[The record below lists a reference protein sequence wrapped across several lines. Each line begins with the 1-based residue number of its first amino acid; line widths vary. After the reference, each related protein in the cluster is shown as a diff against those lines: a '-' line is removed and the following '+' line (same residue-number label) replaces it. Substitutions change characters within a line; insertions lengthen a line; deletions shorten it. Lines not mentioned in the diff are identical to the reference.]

1 MVQNPRSGKITKRLV
16 DALTSE
22 GVRFTLWDTQL
33 KGFGV
38 RVAVSDTKTYVV
50 RYRTI
55 GGADRLLHIA
65 RHGVVTAEEARERA
79 AAVLA
84 EVASGGDPQRV
95 EPTGGRLGKQLLA
108 RTRPSQEREVG
119 RALEFD
125 VRHGPNGRF
134 VPVMFTF
141 FDARKARSLSYSGGG
156 GV

>member
-55 GGADRLLHIA
+55 GGADRLLPREGHRRQA
-65 RHGVVTAEEARERA
+65 GHEQVPERA
-79 AAVLA
+79 PRWPA
-84 EVASGGDPQRV
+84 
-95 EPTGGRLGKQLLA
+95 RL
-108 RTRPSQEREVG
+108 P
-119 RALEFD
+119 
-125 VRHGPNGRF
+125 
-134 VPVMFTF
+134 
-141 FDARKARSLSYSGGG
+141 ARKL
-156 GV
+156 